1 MFEVI
6 KWTGKK
12 VDYKTTRNTN
22 WFFSLTSFIVL
33 KLFVNYCCIFVSWN
47 LVLNWKLCHRKIS
60 HNIVGAMYWNS
71 ETFFVIVFVIINLWV
86 EIGTLLLK
94 PSNKKFFKKFQKYRI
109 YKVFWHSYFTKTLRK
124 SRKRKKDRLTVFIGN
139 QSLIFCR
146 RIFMSGVPKEKK
158 I

>member
-1 MFEVI
+1 
-6 KWTGKK
+6 
-12 VDYKTTRNTN
+12 
-22 WFFSLTSFIVL
+22 
-33 KLFVNYCCIFVSWN
+33 
-47 LVLNWKLCHRKIS
+47 
-60 HNIVGAMYWNS
+60 
-71 ETFFVIVFVIINLWV
+71 V

-158 I
+158 KDLSAILE

>member
-1 MFEVI
+1 MFKVI
-6 KWTGKK
+6 NWLGKK
-12 VDYKTTRNTN
+12 VQYKTTRNTN
-22 WFFSLTSFIVL
+22 WFFLWPVSLFLNCWWTIAAFLWVEIKCWIENCVTVKINHIIV
-33 KLFVNYCCIFVSWN
+33 K
-47 LVLNWKLCHRKIS
+47 
-60 HNIVGAMYWNS
+60 AMYWNS

-94 PSNKKFFKKFQKYRI
+94 PSNKTFFKKFQKYRI